1 MKHIFKL
8 NTKKNHYAFLYSF
21 QIFLFTLIFIFIF
34 SCPVKIF
41 SSQPYG
47 ESDIVSGVVP
57 HHLLAEEMVDR
68 FFKYISSQ
76 GKIENIIL
84 LSPDHFQSGILN
96 KDKNTFITIN
106 PKSNKTL
113 FSNISINKLLISGNL
128 SSF

>member
-1 MKHIFKL
+1 MKHIFKF
-8 NTKKNHYAFLYSF
+8 TKKMNKTIILYSIP
-21 QIFLFTLIFIFIF
+21 IFLLTFIFIF
-34 SCPVKIF
+34 TFACPVKIF
-41 SSQPYG
+41 SSQPDG
-47 ESDIVSGVVP
+47 KSDIVSGVVP
-57 HHLLAEEMVDR
+57 HHLLAEEMIDR
-68 FFKYISSQ
+68 FFKYVSSQ

>member
-57 HHLLAEEMVDR
+57 L
-68 FFKYISSQ
+68 
-76 GKIENIIL
+76 
-84 LSPDHFQSGILN
+84 
-96 KDKNTFITIN
+96 
-106 PKSNKTL
+106 
-113 FSNISINKLLISGNL
+113 SNISINKLLISGNL